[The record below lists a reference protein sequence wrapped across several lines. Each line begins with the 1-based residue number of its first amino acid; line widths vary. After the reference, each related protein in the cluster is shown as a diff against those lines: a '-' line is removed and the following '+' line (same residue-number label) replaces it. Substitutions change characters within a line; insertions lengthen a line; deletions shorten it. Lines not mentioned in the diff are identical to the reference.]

1 MLEFSARGAGHIA
14 ALAAAVPPRI
24 GVVLNVGSAH
34 LGEFGSVEAIARA
47 KGELVEALPADG
59 VAVLNAD
66 DPRVAAMAARTV
78 RRGASRSARTP
89 TCAPKTSPSTPVAP
103 GSAWSRPTGS
113 APVALRLVGA
123 HHVGNALAAAA
134 VAGELGGAPE
144 AVAAALSAAAPASR
158 WRMEVTDRA
167 DGVTVVNDAYNANPD
182 SMAAALRAL
191 AALGGRQAHLGRARA
206 DAGAGR
212 RESATAHEGVARLAK
227 ELGVDE
233 LVTVDSPE
241 YGAGRPVADVA
252 QATALLPGR
261 AGAGRRRA
269 REGLTRRRA
278 RPGRRRPPGGRRM
291 RGIFIAAGVALA
303 ISILLTPYLIRFF
316 ARQGFGQEIRA
327 EGPQSHQA
335 KRGTPTMGGVAI
347 MIAIWLGYLLS
358 HMVTGEQ
365 ISPSAML
372 VLFLTTALG
381 VVGFLDDFI
390 KLRRARNLGLNK
402 TSKIVGQVLTAT
414 VFGILALRF
423 GNADG
428 LTPGS
433 DSLSFVRDI
442 AVLSFGLVGFVLLA
456 NLIIAAWSNA
466 VNLTDGLDGLA
477 AGTAAM
483 VLGTYVI
490 ICFWQFRNNCAL
502 ASAAGC
508 YQVRDPLDVGVLA
521 AAAMG
526 ACIGFLWWNAAPAR
540 IFMGDT
546 GSLALGGLVAGL
558 SIVTRT
564 ELLLVVIGG
573 VFVVEALSVAMQ
585 ILVFRTTRRRVF
597 RMAPFH
603 HHFELAGWAETT
615 VIIRFWL
622 LAAMCAALGLG
633 LFYSEW
639 LTASAGG

>member
-1 MLEFSARGAGHIA
+1 
-14 ALAAAVPPRI
+14 
-24 GVVLNVGSAH
+24 
-34 LGEFGSVEAIARA
+34 
-47 KGELVEALPADG
+47 
-59 VAVLNAD
+59 
-66 DPRVAAMAARTV
+66 
-78 RRGASRSARTP
+78 
-89 TCAPKTSPSTPVAP
+89 
-103 GSAWSRPTGS
+103 
-113 APVALRLVGA
+113 
-123 HHVGNALAAAA
+123 
-134 VAGELGGAPE
+134 
-144 AVAAALSAAAPASR
+144 
-158 WRMEVTDRA
+158 
-167 DGVTVVNDAYNANPD
+167 
-182 SMAAALRAL
+182 
-191 AALGGRQAHLGRARA
+191 
-206 DAGAGR
+206 
-212 RESATAHEGVARLAK
+212 
-227 ELGVDE
+227 
-233 LVTVDSPE
+233 
-241 YGAGRPVADVA
+241 
-252 QATALLPGR
+252 
-261 AGAGRRRA
+261 
-269 REGLTRRRA
+269 
-278 RPGRRRPPGGRRM
+278 M

-414 VFGILALRF
+414 IFGILALRF

-442 AVLSFGLVGFVLLA
+442 AVLSFGLIGFVLLA